1 MFKSSIKDSSG
12 NAKPIE
18 VQVSK
23 GFDGSLLLKA
33 IGYSDC
39 CSEDDQGVPLV
50 IENNNGILTLRVFS
64 DINQED
70 PTDVISLSNARNKAR
85 TGNNDDF
92 FMKQNQKVFRILSEA
107 FAMNNIEV
115 NEENLKIYGQ
125 YKNLSSLK
133 NSNQDLKE
141 FLTTLPGYSISGNNE
156 LNVSKY
162 LEFLV
167 EGAIEHFCSLS
178 GKDEQ

>member
-1 MFKSSIKDSSG
+1 MFKSLIKDSSG

-85 TGNNDDF
+85 
-92 FMKQNQKVFRILSEA
+92 LA
-107 FAMNNIEV
+107 
-115 NEENLKIYGQ
+115 
-125 YKNLSSLK
+125 
-133 NSNQDLKE
+133 
-141 FLTTLPGYSISGNNE
+141 
-156 LNVSKY
+156 
-162 LEFLV
+162 
-167 EGAIEHFCSLS
+167 
-178 GKDEQ
+178 

>member
-1 MFKSSIKDSSG
+1 MLGTEKLEIAINNEMERQKL
-12 NAKPIE
+12 ITI
-18 VQVSK
+18 
-23 GFDGSLLLKA
+23 LLHR
-33 IGYSDC
+33 S
-39 CSEDDQGVPLV
+39 
-50 IENNNGILTLRVFS
+50 
-64 DINQED
+64 
-70 PTDVISLSNARNKAR
+70 
-85 TGNNDDF
+85 
-92 FMKQNQKVFRILSEA
+92 

-133 NSNQDLKE
+133 NTNQDLKE

>member
-1 MFKSSIKDSSG
+1 MNRF
-12 NAKPIE
+12 
-18 VQVSK
+18 
-23 GFDGSLLLKA
+23 
-33 IGYSDC
+33 
-39 CSEDDQGVPLV
+39 
-50 IENNNGILTLRVFS
+50 
-64 DINQED
+64 
-70 PTDVISLSNARNKAR
+70 

-92 FMKQNQKVFRILSEA
+92 FMRRNQKVFRIISEA

-125 YKNLSSLK
+125 YKNLSCLK

-156 LNVSKY
+156 LNVSKH

-167 EGAIEHFCSLS
+167 EGAIEHFYSLR
-178 GKDEQ
+178 GKDKQ